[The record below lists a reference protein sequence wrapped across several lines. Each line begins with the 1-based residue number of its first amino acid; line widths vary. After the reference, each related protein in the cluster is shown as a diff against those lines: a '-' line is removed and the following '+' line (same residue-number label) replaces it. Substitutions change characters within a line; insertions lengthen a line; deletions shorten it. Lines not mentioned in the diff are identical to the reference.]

1 MTHFVG
7 ILNKQPVG
15 ALPDAA
21 SQAEVKF
28 RVLKGLSRA
37 SQGAPSVAE
46 HGRLWT
52 CALGGA
58 FEARIAALSHPVGI
72 GLVAGD
78 PILVEDPVDLAV
90 GSPMVQAASAATV
103 IDALLAGRL
112 AALWAVQGMFAAAS
126 WQPETSTLC
135 LATDKLANR
144 PLYFKDEVDRFV
156 FATSL
161 RLLRLACSETE
172 QVDEQGFAEFLYFG
186 QALGSRTLLA
196 GVQVLRPGEWLRLTH
211 GSAPQRAF
219 YFDFASQSPLAI
231 DRDTAML
238 SLHQTFGRAVRR
250 RLSPGPQEAF
260 LSGGMDSR
268 AVVAELVD
276 QGQELST
283 FCAAYPN
290 SIDDVVARQVSAV
303 FGTCHHTWHRSPADR
318 IKVALDPFATYARD
332 HFPAS
337 SARSTSGIRPLW
349 SGDGG
354 SVMLG
359 HVYMTAERVR
369 LAEGKP
375 SAELMRRLFPALQ
388 ARPTRQI
395 AAPRLRQL
403 SELALQGV
411 LAEFNSYASV
421 MPDRRLFQFYARNDQ
436 ARHLYHHFEAMDL
449 SRVDLLT
456 PFFDAEFI
464 ALVYALPIAWFLDHR
479 LYNDW
484 ITGFRCP
491 AGDIY
496 WQPYRGHLPC
506 PHPNPSAA
514 SDQWDQAWYTGP
526 EVRRAYQQLATDLL
540 GRQAPLAEP
549 FLRRGVLHLC
559 KWANRLGA
567 ARYNYEV
574 AYARNLIDALEPAA

>member
-7 ILNKQPVG
+7 ILNKQRDG

-21 SQAEVKF
+21 SQAEIKS
-28 RVLKGLSRA
+28 RVLKGLSRVGH
-37 SQGAPSVAE
+37 GAPSVAE
-46 HGRLWT
+46 RGRLW
-52 CALGGA
+52 AGVLGGA
-58 FEARIAALSHPVGI
+58 PEACTSFLPHPDGI

-78 PILVEDPVDLAV
+78 PLLLEDPAALAA
-90 GSPMVQAASAATV
+90 GSPVVQADSAAAV
-103 IDALLAGRL
+103 LDALRAGRL
-112 AALWAVQGMFAAAS
+112 VALCAVQGMFAAAS
-126 WQPETSTLC
+126 WQPETGTLC

-144 PLYFKDEVDRFV
+144 PLYYKDEADRFV

-161 RLLRLACSETE
+161 RLLRLACGEAE
-172 QVDEQGFAEFLYFG
+172 QVDERGFAELLYFG
-186 QALGSRTLLA
+186 QPLGPRTVFA
-196 GVQVLRPGEWLRLTH
+196 GIQVLRPGEWLRLAP
-211 GSAPQRAF
+211 GSPPQRQF
-219 YFDFASQSPLAI
+219 YFDFGQQAPMEVG
-231 DRDTAML
+231 RDEAL
-238 SLHQTFGRAVRR
+238 QRLHQAFSRAVRR

-276 QGQELST
+276 QGQDLST
-283 FCAAYPN
+283 FCAAYPG
-290 SIDDVVARQVSAV
+290 SIDDVVARQVSHA
-303 FGTCHHTWHRSPADR
+303 FGSRHHTWHRSPADR
-318 IKVALDPFATYARD
+318 IKVALDPFAIYARD

-337 SARSTSGIRPLW
+337 TGRPAGKVRPLW

-359 HVYMTAERVR
+359 HVYMNAERVR
-369 LAEGKP
+369 LAGGKP

-388 ARPTRQI
+388 AQPTRQI
-395 AAPRLRQL
+395 SAPRLRQL
-403 SELALQGV
+403 SELALEGV
-411 LAEFNSYASV
+411 LEEFNSYASV
-421 MPDRRLFQFYARNDQ
+421 APDRRLFQFYARNDQ

-456 PFFDAEFI
+456 PFFDAEFV

-514 SDQWDQAWYTGP
+514 SDQWDQAWYAGP